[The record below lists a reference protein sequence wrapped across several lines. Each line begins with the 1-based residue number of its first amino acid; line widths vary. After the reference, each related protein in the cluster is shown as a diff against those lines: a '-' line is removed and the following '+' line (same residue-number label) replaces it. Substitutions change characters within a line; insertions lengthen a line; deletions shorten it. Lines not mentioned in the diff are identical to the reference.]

1 MKKRSLIWL
10 LAALASL
17 AIVAG
22 VALAKSNYTIVTVV
36 KITGINWFN
45 RMEQGI
51 KEYAASSGNNATQT
65 GPAEADPAQQLSM
78 IRDLVARKPDAI
90 AVVPMDPATIEPVL
104 KEAMDRGIVVVTHE
118 ATNQVNTMYDV
129 EAFDNTAFGAGINEN
144 LANCMGGEG
153 KWTVF
158 VGSLGSKTHN
168 QWADGGIENAAKNH
182 PGMELVDPKN
192 ETFDDAD
199 KAYEKAKEMLRKYPD
214 IKGFQGSAS
223 TDVIGIG
230 RAIEEAGLNDS
241 VCVFGAG
248 LPSSSVEAIE
258 SGAIDGVGFWD
269 PADAGKV
276 MNIVATMVLNGEE
289 IVDGMDLGV
298 PGYEHISLVD
308 GPGAGKII
316 FGNAMVFVNKDNM
329 ADYLF

>member
-22 VALAKSNYTIVTVV
+22 VALAQNGYTMVTVV

-51 KEYAASSGNNATQT
+51 TEYAEASGNNATQT

-78 IRDLVARKPDAI
+78 IRDLVARNPDAI
-90 AVVPMDPATIEPVL
+90 AVVPMDPATIEPIL

-118 ATNQVNTMYDV
+118 ATNQVNTMYDI

-168 QWADGGIENAAKNH
+168 QWADGGIANAADNY
-182 PGMELVDPKN
+182 PNMELVDAKQ

-199 KAYEKAKEMLRKYPD
+199 QAYEKAKEILRKYPD

-248 LPSSSVEAIE
+248 LPGSSVEAIE

-276 MNIVATMVLNGEE
+276 MNIVAAMVLNGEE

-298 PGYEHISLVD
+298 PGYENIMLVD
-308 GPGAGKII
+308 GAGAGKII
-316 FGNAMVFVNKDNM
+316 FGSAMVFVNRDNM

>member
-1 MKKRSLIWL
+1 MKKRSMIWL
-10 LAALASL
+10 LAGIASL
-17 AIVAG
+17 MLFAGLAI
-22 VALAKSNYTIVTVV
+22 AKNSYTMVTVV

-45 RMEQGI
+45 RMEQGV
-51 KEYAASSGNNATQT
+51 KEYAETSGNNATQT
-65 GPAEADPAQQLSM
+65 GPAEADPAQQLR
-78 IRDLVARKPDAI
+78 IIQDLVARKPDAI
-90 AVVPMDPATIEPVL
+90 AVVPMDPATIEPIL

-118 ATNQVNTMYDV
+118 ATNQVNTMYDI

-144 LANCMGGEG
+144 LANCMGGKG

-168 QWADGGIENAAKNH
+168 QWADGGIANAAENH
-182 PGMELVDPKN
+182 PDMELVDPKN

-230 RAIEEAGLNDS
+230 RAVDEAGLNDQI
-241 VCVFGAG
+241 CVYGAG
-248 LPSSSVEAIE
+248 LPSPEAIN

-269 PADAGKV
+269 PAQAGKV
-276 MNIVATMVLNGEE
+276 MNIVAAMVLNGEE
-289 IVDGMDLGV
+289 VVDGMDMGV
-298 PGYEHISLVD
+298 QGYESIKLVD
-308 GPGAGKII
+308 GAGKGKII
-316 FGNAMVFVNKDNM
+316 YGSAMVFVDKDNLE
-329 ADYLF
+329 DYSFLY